1 MTERRLVLVLGGT
14 SDARALAALL
24 DGTDGV
30 RVVSSLA
37 GRTKAPVLPAGESRI
52 GGFGGVDGLAAWLR
66 ENRAAA
72 VVDATHPFAAR
83 ISANAVAACEAARV
97 PLLRL
102 DRPGWTERDGDD
114 WRRVPSAH
122 EAAALLPGIGRRVF
136 LTTGRLETAPYARL
150 DDLWFLLRSVEAPEG
165 DVPRNLE
172 LLLDRGPF
180 AFDDEVALMSRHRI
194 DVVVTKDSGGTQT
207 AAKLDAA
214 RELGLPVV
222 MISRP
227 ACTAP
232 ERVASAAHASAWAR
246 DRLGLGTAHVDTSAG
261 SPAGSPADSAAESGA
276 GAPVDFPTDSAA
288 ASPVGSPDDA
298 HAGSHAGYLRG
309 V

>member
-1 MTERRLVLVLGGT
+1 MASERRLVLVLGGT
-14 SDARALAALL
+14 SDARQLAALL
-24 DGTDGV
+24 DGADPV

-52 GGFGGVDGLAAWLR
+52 GGFGGVEGLTAWLR
-66 ENRAAA
+66 DNRAAA

-83 ISANAVAACEAARV
+83 ISANAVAGAKAAGV

-102 DRPGWTERDGDD
+102 QRPGWTARDGDD
-114 WRRVPSAH
+114 WRRVASAR
-122 EAAALLPGIGRRVF
+122 EAADALPGIGRRVF
-136 LTTGRLETAPYARL
+136 LTTGRMETAPYARL
-150 DDLWFLLRSVEAPEG
+150 DDLWFLLRSVEAPDG

-172 LLLDRGPF
+172 LVLDRGPF
-180 AFDDEVALMSRHRI
+180 ALDDEVALMRRHRI

-227 ACTAP
+227 ATAAR
-232 ERVASAAHASAWAR
+232 ECVASASE
-246 DRLGLGTAHVDTSAG
+246 
-261 SPAGSPADSAAESGA
+261 AAEWVLRVCGA
-276 GAPVDFPTDSAA
+276 
-288 ASPVGSPDDA
+288 
-298 HAGSHAGYLRG
+298 
-309 V
+309 